1 MVWVGVLLG
10 MKKAATTET
19 SNTNNGVKKMTTNEI
34 GAMMNDN
41 YRKAVLVFVA
51 MGMDI
56 ESAKAAAKEVI
67 YTAIDNY

>member
-1 MVWVGVLLG
+1 MNN
-10 MKKAATTET
+10 AATTET

-41 YRKAVLVFVA
+41 YKKAVLVFVA